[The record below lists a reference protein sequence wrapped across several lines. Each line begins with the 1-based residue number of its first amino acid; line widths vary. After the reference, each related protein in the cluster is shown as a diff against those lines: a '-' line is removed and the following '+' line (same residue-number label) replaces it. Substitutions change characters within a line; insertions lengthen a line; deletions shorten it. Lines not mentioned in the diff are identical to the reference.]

1 MKILILAAG
10 PADTAADGDAY
21 PALLAEEQGMLLVE
35 RTVERCQTIA
45 GTQLIF
51 AVRDED
57 IRRHHLDKVIQL
69 VAKEAV
75 VVPVSGTTAGAAC
88 TALLAIEHI
97 ADDDELLILNGNE
110 IVDVDFA
117 AVTRAFREARWDGGV
132 VTFPSVHPRYSYV
145 RKDADGLVQQAAEK
159 EPISRHATAGFYWYR
174 RGSDFVRA
182 AQAMIRKGDTV
193 GGLYYICPAFN
204 QMVLRQ
210 ARIGTYLIQ
219 AGQYRPVKSR
229 RQRELLEEAALRG
242 GHV

>member
-10 PADTAADGDAY
+10 PADAADAADAY
-21 PALLAEEQGMLLVE
+21 PALLAEEQGLLLVE
-35 RTVERCQTIA
+35 RTIERCQAVA
-45 GTQLIF
+45 GAQLVF
-51 AVRDED
+51 AVRDHD

-69 VAKEAV
+69 IAKDAT
-75 VVPVSGTTAGAAC
+75 VVPVSGETAGAAC
-88 TALLAIEHI
+88 TALLAIEQI

-117 AVTRAFREARWDGGV
+117 AVTQTFRDAGWDGGV

-145 RKDADGLVQQAAEK
+145 RKDGDGLVQQAAEK

-174 RGSDFVRA
+174 RGRDFVAA
-182 AQAMIRKGDTV
+182 AQTMIRKGDTV
-193 GGLYYICPAFN
+193 GGHYYICPTFN
-204 QMVLRQ
+204 QMILKQ
-210 ARIGTYLIQ
+210 ARIGTYPIQ

-242 GHV
+242 GLA

>member
-10 PADTAADGDAY
+10 PADAAGDDVY

-35 RTVERCQTIA
+35 RTIERCQAIA
-45 GTQLIF
+45 DAQLIF

-69 VAKEAV
+69 IAKDAAV
-75 VVPVSGTTAGAAC
+75 VVPVSGTTSGAAC

-97 ADDDELLILNGNE
+97 ATNDELLILNGNE

-117 AVTRAFREARWDGGV
+117 AVTRTFRDVGWDGGV

-174 RGSDFVRA
+174 HGADFVGA
-182 AQAMIRKGDTV
+182 AQTMIRKGDTV

-210 ARIGTYLIQ
+210 ARIGTFPIQ

-242 GHV
+242 GVA